1 MYRFTIPN
9 LPGGLEIVGEV
20 DTEKEVFER
29 VHFWQSLPNTCPID
43 GSPTI
48 LLFKEPA
55 DNKYYGLYSTGPVQ
69 YEFKIG
75 QHKTGGTLFSKNQ
88 WTRWDGEKETTIWE
102 NGKLTPEGQK
112 IAQPT
117 TPPKTRPAPPPEVKF
132 QTPPK
137 EEPTKTEPPT
147 LPAYRDGIDPKAVLR
162 SGDVF
167 SFKDQADAIAFA
179 VAAGAYPDA
188 AAAAQPYANVKA
200 EGKPAKAFDMWQLW
214 LSHVA
219 GRLNEMAEDKET
231 WK

>member
-29 VHFWQSLPNTCPID
+29 VHFWQSLPSTCPID

-55 DNKYYGLYSTGPVQ
+55 DNKYYGLYSTGTVQ

-112 IAQPT
+112 IAQPIQPNT
-117 TPPKTRPAPPPEVKF
+117 KPAPPPEVKY
-132 QTPPK
+132 QTPP
-137 EEPTKTEPPT
+137 ETKTPT
-147 LPAYRDGIDPKAVLR
+147 LPAYRDGIDPKTVLR
-162 SGDVF
+162 SGETF
-167 SFKDQADAIAFA
+167 NFKGAADAWNFA
-179 VAAGAYPDA
+179 LALGAYPDKPA
-188 AAAAQPYANVKA
+188 AEEAYTNLKDS
-200 EGKPAKAFDMWQLW
+200 GKPASADAMWVAW
-214 LSHVA
+214 LDHLA
-219 GRLNEMAEDKET
+219 GVMMDKET
-231 WK
+231 WAK